1 MNLSHRSIIASM
13 ADGIGELSFAGEDWV
28 ARAKT
33 EMDICHSLHRAA
45 LGDVTFSLCEV
56 AHNPPRYLD
65 CGNKVSWHVIFENG
79 RVSVASGLLDRADL
93 IIEGDHSVLS
103 NLARVQHTGRDP
115 DIVSEAQTALQKL
128 SRWKVT
134 GSLPE
139 HSGLRGL
146 LQSFHDRMAEV
157 TLPRFVW
164 MSPEWVAIARHILTT
179 RATSE
184 KYRESLSEVD
194 YTFAEEFH
202 SAPRYASSPDENLGF
217 WVKVSKGNLVV
228 GSGPLPRAL
237 GEPDQLTFGDYRPTL
252 PVGRTVNAAMSE
264 DDQQSQAGYSKSA
277 FQYDK
282 ESERPVIQQSS
293 PSGKGPMPKEL
304 SRIFAPLHDELSKRT
319 SGELPSDFSSDL
331 PPAWSQ
337 SAGFD
342 RKDDYSEGWLRYD
355 KVNLYGEAIS

>member
-1 MNLSHRSIIASM
+1 MNLKHRSIITSM
-13 ADGIGELSFAGEDWV
+13 ADGIGELSFAGNEWV

-33 EMDICHSLHRAA
+33 EMEICHGLHKAD
-45 LGDVTFSLCEV
+45 LGDVAFSLCEV

-65 CGNKVSWHVIFENG
+65 SGNRVSWHAIFANG
-79 RVSVASGLLDRADL
+79 SVTVASGLLDSADL
-93 IIEGDHSVLS
+93 IIEGDHSILS
-103 NLARVQHTGRDP
+103 NLARVQHAGRDP

-128 SRWKVT
+128 SRWKLT
-134 GSLPE
+134 GAVLE

-146 LQSFHDRMAEV
+146 LQSFHDSMAKV

-164 MSPEWVAIARHILTT
+164 MSPEWVAMARHILTT

-202 SAPRYASSPDENLGF
+202 SVPRYVSPPDENLGF
-217 WVKVSKGNLVV
+217 WVKVSRGNLIV
-228 GSGPLPRAL
+228 GSGPLPAEL
-237 GEPDQLTFGDYRPTL
+237 GEPDQLTYGDYRPTL

-264 DDQQSQAGYSKSA
+264 NDQQSQAGYSKSA

-282 ESERPVIQQSS
+282 NNESPVIQQSS

-304 SRIFAPLHDELSKRT
+304 SRIFAPLHDELSKRS

-331 PPAWSQ
+331 SPAWSQ
-337 SAGFD
+337 SAEFD
-342 RKDDYSEGWLRYD
+342 RKEGYSKGWLRYD
-355 KVNLYGEAIS
+355 KVNLYGEPTS